1 MQLQSRGRTKQS
13 TLQAVDVTKEHSA
26 ENISRGNT
34 LISFAT
40 RLKAVPC
47 ITLCTCNSL
56 AFTRKSIGHI
66 SANRKFRHSP
76 FGTENIRRKH
86 SLILSTLSF
95 FGFGIFRATLK
106 HCTCRHDKT
115 SEHCTCSHDKK
126 LLHSLYTTQ
135 DSSVTCAIRTC
146 NAFTQRLTYAVPRRG
161 LQSNGVQ
168 RSSVRSGCIRDAL
181 GG

>member
-26 ENISRGNT
+26 ENRFKGKHID
-34 LISFAT
+34 LIRNT

-47 ITLCTCNSL
+47 IALCTCNSL

-66 SANRKFRHSP
+66 SANRKFRHCP
-76 FGTENIRRKH
+76 FGTGNIRRKH

-126 LLHSLYTTQ
+126 LLHSLITL
-135 DSSVTCAIRTC
+135 DRT
-146 NAFTQRLTYAVPRRG
+146 AV
-161 LQSNGVQ
+161 
-168 RSSVRSGCIRDAL
+168 
-181 GG
+181 

>member
-1 MQLQSRGRTKQS
+1 MI
-13 TLQAVDVTKEHSA
+13 A
-26 ENISRGNT
+26 
-34 LISFAT
+34 
-40 RLKAVPC
+40 
-47 ITLCTCNSL
+47 LCTCNSL

-86 SLILSTLSF
+86 SLILSTLEQVSILTF
-95 FGFGIFRATLK
+95 SQLSLSCSLVLGFSATLK

-126 LLHSLYTTQ
+126 LLHSLYARQNSMCYMCSQNMQCIHSGSPMQSLGVDFSPTA
-135 DSSVTCAIRTC
+135 SREAVCAVGT
-146 NAFTQRLTYAVPRRG
+146 FW
-161 LQSNGVQ
+161 
-168 RSSVRSGCIRDAL
+168 DAHE